1 MSTLEASPHRVGP
14 ASLFLAPPIL
24 QKILGSTPLLLLATA
39 AAYFIAAKI
48 GIAASIGPHG
58 IAIVWPGNAIVLFI
72 LLSIPREKWWLVYLM
87 VVATEIV
94 ADVPHYPLWA
104 AAGYGLVNASEA
116 THAAWH
122 FPRVAPVEPG
132 GECRRRSVH
141 APISGRRP

>member
-14 ASLFLAPPIL
+14 ASPFLAPPIL

-72 LLSIPREKWWLVYLM
+72 LLSIARLAFVANLKAQPHA
-87 VVATEIV
+87 VV
-94 ADVPHYPLWA
+94 
-104 AAGYGLVNASEA
+104 NSEQR
-116 THAAWH
+116 
-122 FPRVAPVEPG
+122 PERV
-132 GECRRRSVH
+132 GEVSRVTLR
-141 APISGRRP
+141 